1 MSDGDAF
8 HLDEPCGAADGGEGD
23 DGGYVGVARLEH
35 LVDEG
40 VVGGVAEVDD
50 VVHNVVE
57 GHVGFGEEG
66 FDVFPHALGL
76 LAYVAG
82 VEDLAFVVDAGGA

>member
-8 HLDEPCGAADGGEGD
+8 HLDEPGGAADGGKGY
-23 DGGYVGVARLEH
+23 DGGYVGVAGFEH
-35 LVDEG
+35 LADEG
-40 VVGGVAEVDD
+40 VVGGVAKVDD
-50 VVHNVVE
+50 VVHDVVE

-66 FDVFPHALGL
+66 FDVVPHALGL